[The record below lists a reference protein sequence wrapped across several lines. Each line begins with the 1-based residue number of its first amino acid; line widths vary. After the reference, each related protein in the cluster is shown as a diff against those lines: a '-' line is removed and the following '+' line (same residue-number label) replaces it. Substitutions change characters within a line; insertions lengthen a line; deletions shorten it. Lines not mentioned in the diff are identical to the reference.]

1 MTAIQWVSRLLLLTV
16 LGAASDAWADS
27 GAGAE
32 GLGGDRATETAGIG
46 PAFQTAE
53 FLDTA
58 TLHFGVT
65 PLEAFSTAALMPGSK
80 IEAEG
85 SVTTSAADLAEMIP
99 GDRTE
104 VLSSSPQRAGTQV
117 EQTISPAISQ
127 RAPQADP
134 PSPWRVEFRPYL
146 EVPFS
151 VSGQLLFESVLDL
164 GDIDITLAGTD
175 VERLTITPNLSSAS
189 ASTGLS
195 PSELAALATTTLG
208 GTTAP
213 LPATSPGT
221 LGTPASGTRTV
232 QLNQV
237 RGVDLS
243 SVFLLGGEL
252 EIWYNDFAFLID
264 GFYANLGSR
273 LLFGRSG
280 SGGASQ
286 SILELGID
294 YTRIGM
300 SLGWRA
306 GRFPLVSREGVLP
319 SEVFP
324 AVTVDLFGGARY
336 SSYGFDFVSTNTQLS
351 YRANPS
357 WVEPI
362 FQTRAEVLFDS
373 RTKLTLNGY
382 VGGFGLGNS
391 PNLSWGGSAG
401 LDWRF
406 LPNVSVRPSYKFA
419 SVDWDGG
426 GDIVDLTTHS
436 LWLGFTVYF
445 N

>member
-1 MTAIQWVSRLLLLTV
+1 M
-16 LGAASDAWADS
+16 
-27 GAGAE
+27 
-32 GLGGDRATETAGIG
+32 
-46 PAFQTAE
+46 
-53 FLDTA
+53 
-58 TLHFGVT
+58 
-65 PLEAFSTAALMPGSK
+65 EAFAAAARVPGLK
-80 IEAEG
+80 VEAEG
-85 SVTTSAADLAEMIP
+85 EMTASAADLVQPIPIEPSRVVYSPRWAGAEVAQSIP
-99 GDRTE
+99 LEIGQPE
-104 VLSSSPQRAGTQV
+104 PQIATPR
-117 EQTISPAISQ
+117 
-127 RAPQADP
+127 
-134 PSPWRVEFRPYL
+134 PWRVEFRPYL

-151 VSGQLLFESVLDL
+151 VSGQLVFESVLDL
-164 GDIDITLAGTD
+164 GDIDITIAGTD
-175 VERLTITPNLSSAS
+175 IERLTITPNVASAS
-189 ASTGLS
+189 AATGLS
-195 PSELAALATTTLG
+195 PSELAAMAAATVG

-213 LPATSPGT
+213 LATLSPGA
-221 LGTPASGTRTV
+221 LGTSAAGSRTV
-232 QLNQV
+232 QLTQI

-252 EIWYNDFAFLID
+252 EIWYNDFAFVID

-280 SGGASQ
+280 GSSTPQ

-294 YTRIGM
+294 YTRVGA

-306 GRFPLVSREGVLP
+306 GRFPLVTREGVLA

-324 AVTVDLFGGARY
+324 AITVDLFGGARY

-357 WVEPI
+357 WVEPV
-362 FQTRAEVLFDS
+362 FQTRAEVLFDP

-401 LDWRF
+401 VDWRF

-426 GDIVDLTTHS
+426 GDTVDLTTHS